1 MGWPCRSRRTG
12 LTAGLTSENGTGVA
26 PSAVEGRRLAIQCGI
41 LFIGARAIDH
51 ARIASLR
58 ALGFR
63 VSESTDIPNPAE
75 VEAHHALVVHSV
87 RDRWSVVGARL
98 RGMAHLDRRALLA
111 LVPAD
116 TPDRDKRDAVMSG
129 FDVAL
134 TDACSARD
142 IASQVL
148 RLLRAYPDYRC
159 LLRAPNGRRKA
170 A

>member
-1 MGWPCRSRRTG
+1 M
-12 LTAGLTSENGTGVA
+12 AA
-26 PSAVEGRRLAIQCGI
+26 QCGI
-41 LFIGARAIDH
+41 LFIGPGTTDS

-58 ALGFR
+58 SLGFR
-63 VSESTDIPNPAE
+63 VDASTEIPGPAE
-75 VEAHHALVVHSV
+75 VAHHHALVVHSV
-87 RDRWSVVGARL
+87 RDRWSVVATRL

-116 TPDRDKRDAVMSG
+116 TPERDKRDAVMSG

-134 TDACSARD
+134 DDCCSARD
-142 IASQVL
+142 IAAQIL
-148 RLLRAYPDYRC
+148 RLLRSYPEYRC